1 MGLVNLVK
9 NAVFASALA
18 SCTVYG
24 GLEKEVDKRQVFT
37 PDDFSS
43 SPFVSV
49 TQVYSVPDAKTT
61 LIHIRQMHVTSN
73 SLENDI
79 IKDYSE
85 DRKRE
90 FRLGRL
96 GDYAIINNVQ
106 REIYSFL
113 DNLRNSSV
121 NEVWAEGFV
130 NSFFEFNAGVEYNA
144 VLRELY
150 KKGLFVE
157 EIDSGKLD
165 SCKFIPGAD
174 LLLGMIGHYNILPGE
189 DFFLNERAILSVKA
203 GTGVYQSVFKD
214 REDYMIKRIVDS
226 GKPFG
231 FFIFGGGHNFMD
243 NIIDWNNT
251 NTNRKVSFIEVT
263 PRSFPVELSNK
274 N

>member
-1 MGLVNLVK
+1 MSLMNLVK

-90 FRLGRL
+90 FKLSRLGE
-96 GDYAIINNVQ
+96 YSIINNVQ
-106 REIYSFL
+106 RDIYFFL
-113 DNLRNSSV
+113 DNLRNRGV
-121 NEVWAEGFV
+121 NELWSEGFV
-130 NSFFEFNAGVEYNA
+130 DSFEFNASVEYNSI
-144 VLRELY
+144 LKELY
-150 KKGLFVE
+150 KKGLFVK

-174 LLLGMIGHYNILPGE
+174 LLLRMIGYYNILPGE
-189 DFFLNERAILSVKA
+189 DFFLNEKAILSIKV
-203 GTGVYQSVFKD
+203 GTGVYQNVFKD
-214 REDYMIKRIVDS
+214 REDYIIRKIVDS
-226 GKPFG
+226 DKPYG
-231 FFIFGGGHNFMD
+231 FFIFGGGHNFID
-243 NIIDWNNT
+243 NVIDWNN
-251 NTNRKVSFIEVT
+251 NSNRKVSFIEVT
-263 PRSFPVELSNK
+263 PMSFPVNLSNK